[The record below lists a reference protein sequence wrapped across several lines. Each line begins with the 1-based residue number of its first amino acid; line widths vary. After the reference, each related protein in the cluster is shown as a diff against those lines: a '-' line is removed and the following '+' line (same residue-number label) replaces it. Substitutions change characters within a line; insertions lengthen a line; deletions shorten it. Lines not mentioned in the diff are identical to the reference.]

1 MEPDHDRLAGT
12 GVVGE
17 QETHRRLRQLPLAD
31 RDSLMQKRAILMEA
45 EQAQTSRSEHAELP
59 AEIRALCV
67 DLVALRLERGRG

>member
-1 MEPDHDRLAGT
+1 
-12 GVVGE
+12 
-17 QETHRRLRQLPLAD
+17 
-31 RDSLMQKRAILMEA
+31 MQKRAILMEA